1 MEQNDSKIVLSDN
14 LSLTKEASQELL
26 DITTTIEKMETDLKA
41 FEELQIQYDNFRKRL
56 FEAMTKYNVIK
67 YVSLGGIQFTIV
79 STSPD
84 KTEIV
89 LKFNEEKFKTEKPAM
104 YKKYLEQVEKFTKGK
119 SSYLRITLPKGSD

>member
-1 MEQNDSKIVLSDN
+1 MEQNDSKIVLSNN
-14 LSLTKEASQELL
+14 LNLTKEASQELL
-26 DITTTIEKMETDLKA
+26 DITTTIEKMENDLKA

-89 LKFNEEKFKTEKPAM
+89 LKFNEEKFKTEKPVM